1 MLRCEEAAERA
12 GAGTVRE
19 ALERELKSQ
28 GEGHA
33 AGEFLLSIKVRQD
46 PGEVE
51 APTGKLVS
59 RNGKLEVVADSP
71 RAELMPLP
79 PAGTAFAITLPGAQ
93 PALLEKLDA
102 TNLIVGSV
110 PDEES
115 RDVLRR

>member
-59 RNGKLEVVADSP
+59 RNGKLEVVADS
-71 RAELMPLP
+71 RGL
-79 PAGTAFAITLPGAQ
+79 
-93 PALLEKLDA
+93 
-102 TNLIVGSV
+102 S
-110 PDEES
+110 
-115 RDVLRR
+115 